1 MKVKICG
8 ITNLSDAAMC
18 EELGADMLG
27 FVHVDGRARSVSSE
41 SISEIGSCLGQDL
54 TKILV
59 CYPQSASHAIDLGR
73 RSEVDAIQS
82 HTLSPEDLVDIRDA
96 GFMVIRAVKTD
107 RSTALPFSEAADAL
121 LFENGIPGSG
131 SAYDYSSVP
140 MDCHPRTIIAGG
152 LKPSNVHLA
161 KAMNPY
167 AVDVSSGVERSI
179 GVKDRGLLSEF
190 IRRCRE

>member
-1 MKVKICG
+1 MKIKICG

-27 FVHVDGRARSVSSE
+27 FVHVDGRARSISPE
-41 SISEIGSCLGQDL
+41 TISEIGSCLGKDL
-54 TKILV
+54 IKALV

-73 RSEVDAIQS
+73 MSDVDAIQL
-82 HTLSPEDLVDIRDA
+82 HTLSPDDMRDIRDA

-107 RSTALPFSEAADAL
+107 RSTAIPFSETVDAL

-131 SAYDYSSVP
+131 NAYDYSSIP

-152 LKPSNVHLA
+152 LRPTNVHLA

-179 GVKDRGLLSEF
+179 GLKDRELLSEF
-190 IRRCRE
+190 IWRCRE